1 MSLRMK
7 GSLSSVDPL
16 VFGSSALIIG
26 GFAAWGIIAP
36 ENLSTVFGG
45 VLTWVLATFGWF
57 YVFVA
62 FVVLALSIFLMLHP
76 WGRIRLG
83 PDDSRPDFRT
93 FTWIAMM
100 FSAGLGSALM
110 FYGVVEPL
118 THWAAPPHQ
127 LAEPRTQEAANI
139 ALQYT
144 YFHWG
149 FNGWAMYA
157 VVGGSLAFF
166 CYRKGMPMLL
176 SSAFTTPLGPDAAR
190 RPMGQL
196 IDVLGIVSTVFG
208 MATSLGL
215 NGLQLSGGLNY
226 LLGTPNNN
234 LVAVIIVAS
243 VTGLFLISATTGVE
257 KGVAKLADIGVIAT
271 IALFFFWL
279 FAGGATVKVI
289 SESLQT
295 IGNYLIEVI
304 PMSLITGVGDEEW
317 MASWTIFY
325 WAWWY
330 SWGPFVGM
338 FVARISRGRTI
349 REFLLGTIAAP
360 TGFGFLWFA
369 AVGGTSIDIQESGR
383 ADLLAAVAESPQ
395 SALFAA
401 LDVLPIPLHHVRAQ
415 RPVDGAVLRQWR
427 GRRGDHHGDH
437 GVARLIK
444 PAKIVVVTMGALMAA
459 VASAMLLVGGLE
471 GLQQAAILGS
481 GPFLVISMALC
492 WYWVKAL
499 AKEGVPPREEP
510 RPESLDTS
518 TELVSTVPGSIGR
531 AGGEHDGVVEPPGDR
546 DDRTTPP
553 GERDDVAKPAGEGA
567 R

>member
-1 MSLRMK
+1 MESQNKSSLR
-7 GSLSSVDPL
+7 SVDPW
-16 VFGSSALIIG
+16 VFGSAALVIG
-26 GFAAWGIIAP
+26 GFATWGIAAP
-36 ENLSTVFGG
+36 ENLSSVLGG

-57 YVFVA
+57 YVLVSFI
-62 FVVLALSIFLMLHP
+62 VLALSIFLVLHP
-76 WGRIRLG
+76 WGKIRLG

-93 FTWIAMM
+93 FTWVAMM
-100 FSAGLGSALM
+100 FAAGLGSALM

-127 LAEPRTQEAANI
+127 LAEPRTNEAARI

-166 CYRKGMPMLL
+166 CYRYGRPMLL
-176 SSAFTTPLGPDAAR
+176 SSAFTPVLGPDAAKK
-190 RPMGQL
+190 PMGRL
-196 IDVLGIVSTVFG
+196 IDMLGIVSTVFG

-234 LVAVIIVAS
+234 LVAVIIVVS

-271 IALFFFWL
+271 IGLFFFWL
-279 FAGGATVKVI
+279 FAGGATVKVV
-289 SESLQT
+289 SQSLET
-295 IGNYLIEVI
+295 IGNYVIQVI

-349 REFLLGTIAAP
+349 REFLMGVIAAP

-383 ADLLAAVAESPQ
+383 ADLLGAVAESPQ
-395 SALFAA
+395 LALLTA
-401 LDVLPIPLHHVRAQ
+401 LDVLPIPVITSGLCVLLM
-415 RPVDGAVLRQWR
+415 VLFFVSGADAGAITMATMASRGTLR
-427 GRRGDHHGDH
+427 
-437 GVARLIK
+437 
-444 PAKIVVVTMGALMAA
+444 PAKIVTLTMGVLMGG
-459 VASAMLLVGGLE
+459 VASAMLLAGGLE
-471 GLQQAAILGS
+471 GLQQAAVLGS
-481 GPFLVISMALC
+481 GPFLIISMALC
-492 WYWVKAL
+492 WYWVRAL
-499 AKEGVPPREEP
+499 AQEGAPPREE
-510 RPESLDTS
+510 RPETLDAAK
-518 TELVSTVPGSIGR
+518 ELVSTAPGLIAAGSADPADGRDGSSDR
-531 AGGEHDGVVEPPGDR
+531 AGKR
-546 DDRTTPP
+546 DDL
-553 GERDDVAKPAGEGA
+553 AKPAGEGP

>member
-1 MSLRMK
+1 MALQSKSSLR
-7 GSLSSVDPL
+7 SVDPV
-16 VFGSSALIIG
+16 VFGSSAVVIG
-26 GFAAWGIIAP
+26 AFAAWGIVAP
-36 ENLSTVFGG
+36 EHLSSVLGD
-45 VLTWVLATFGWF
+45 VLTWILATFGWF
-57 YVFVA
+57 YVLVA
-62 FVVLALSIFLMLHP
+62 FIVLALSVFLMVHP
-76 WGRIRLG
+76 WGKIRLG
-83 PDDSRPDFRT
+83 PDDSRPEFRT

-100 FSAGLGSALM
+100 FAAGLGSALM

-127 LAEPRTQEAANI
+127 LAEPKTQEAAKI

-157 VVGGSLAFF
+157 IVGGALAFF
-166 CYRKGMPMLL
+166 CYRYGRPMLL
-176 SSAFTTPLGPDAAR
+176 SSAFTPVLGPDAAKK
-190 RPMGQL
+190 PMGRL
-196 IDVLGIVSTVFG
+196 IDMLGIVATVFG

-226 LLGTPNNN
+226 LFGTPNTD

-243 VTGLFLISATTGVE
+243 VTTMFVISATTGVE
-257 KGVAKLADIGVIAT
+257 RGVAKLADIGVVVT
-271 IALFFFWL
+271 IGLFFFWL
-279 FAGGATVKVI
+279 FFGGAAVKVI
-289 SESLQT
+289 SLSIET
-295 IGNYLIEVI
+295 VGNYLIQVV

-338 FVARISRGRTI
+338 FVARISRGRMI
-349 REFLLGTIAAP
+349 REFLLGVIAAP

-401 LDVLPIPLHHVRAQ
+401 LDVLPIPLITSVIC
-415 RPVDGAVLRQWR
+415 VLLMVLFFVSGADAGAITMATMASR
-427 GRRGDHHGDH
+427 GAIR
-437 GVARLIK
+437 
-444 PAKIVVVTMGALMAA
+444 PAKIVTLTMGALMGA
-459 VASAMLLVGGLE
+459 VASAMLLAGGLE
-471 GLQQAAILGS
+471 GLQMAAICGS
-481 GPFLVISMALC
+481 LPFLIIAMALA
-492 WYWVKAL
+492 WYWIKAL
-499 AKEGVPPREEP
+499 RQEGAGEGPPEH
-510 RPESLDTS
+510 LDAS
-518 TELVSTVPGSIGR
+518 RYLVSTPAGS
-531 AGGEHDGVVEPPGDR
+531 AEPA
-546 DDRTTPP
+546 
-553 GERDDVAKPAGEGA
+553 GERDNVAKPAGEDA

>member
-1 MSLRMK
+1 M
-7 GSLSSVDPL
+7 
-16 VFGSSALIIG
+16 
-26 GFAAWGIIAP
+26 
-36 ENLSTVFGG
+36 
-45 VLTWVLATFGWF
+45 
-57 YVFVA
+57 
-62 FVVLALSIFLMLHP
+62 
-76 WGRIRLG
+76 GR
-83 PDDSRPDFRT
+83 
-93 FTWIAMM
+93 
-100 FSAGLGSALM
+100 
-110 FYGVVEPL
+110 
-118 THWAAPPHQ
+118 
-127 LAEPRTQEAANI
+127 
-139 ALQYT
+139 
-144 YFHWG
+144 
-149 FNGWAMYA
+149 
-157 VVGGSLAFF
+157 
-166 CYRKGMPMLL
+166 
-176 SSAFTTPLGPDAAR
+176 
-190 RPMGQL
+190 L

-243 VTGLFLISATTGVE
+243 VTGMFLISATTGVE
-257 KGVAKLADIGVIAT
+257 KGVAKLADIGVFAT
-271 IALFFFWL
+271 IGLFFFWL

-289 SESLQT
+289 SLALET
-295 IGNYLIEVI
+295 IGNYLIQVI

-349 REFLLGTIAAP
+349 REFLLGVIAAP

-395 SALFAA
+395 TALFAA
-401 LDVLPIPLHHVRAQ
+401 LDVLPIPLFTSLLSVLLM
-415 RPVDGAVLRQWR
+415 VLFFVSGADAGAITMATMASR
-427 GRRGDHHGDH
+427 GVIR
-437 GVARLIK
+437 
-444 PAKIVVVTMGALMAA
+444 PAKVVVVTMGVLMGG
-459 VASAMLLVGGLE
+459 VASAMLLAGGLE

-499 AKEGVPPREEP
+499 REEGVQREEGP
-510 RPESLDTS
+510 SENLDAS
-518 TELVSTVPGSIGR
+518 KDLVSARPGP
-531 AGGEHDGVVEPPGDR
+531 A
-546 DDRTTPP
+546 
-553 GERDDVAKPAGEGA
+553 ERDGSADRVSTHDDVTEPAEGGS

>member
-1 MSLRMK
+1 MSSRMK
-7 GSLSSVDPL
+7 QSLGSVDPL
-16 VFGSSALIIG
+16 VFGAAALIIG

-36 ENLSTVFGG
+36 ENLSSVIGG

-62 FVVLALSIFLMLHP
+62 FVVLALSIFLMVHP

-176 SSAFTTPLGPDAAR
+176 SSAFTTPLGPNAAR
-190 RPMGQL
+190 RPMGRL

-215 NGLQLSGGLNY
+215 NGLQLSGGLSY
-226 LLGTPNNN
+226 LFGTPNNN

-325 WAWWY
+325 WAWLY

-401 LDVLPIPLHHVRAQ
+401 LDVLPIPLITSGLSVLLM
-415 RPVDGAVLRQWR
+415 VLFFVSGADAGAITMATMASR
-427 GRRGDHHGDH
+427 GS
-437 GVARLIK
+437 IK
-444 PAKIVVVTMGALMAA
+444 PAKIVVVTMGVLMGG
-459 VASAMLLVGGLE
+459 VASAMLLAGGLE

-499 AKEGVPPREEP
+499 AKEGPPPREEP
-510 RPESLDTS
+510 PPESLDAS

-546 DDRTTPP
+546 DDRTTLP
-553 GERDDVAKPAGEGA
+553 GKRDDVAKPAGEGA

>member
-1 MSLRMK
+1 MALQSKSSLR
-7 GSLSSVDPL
+7 SVDPL
-16 VFGSSALIIG
+16 VFGSSAVVIG
-26 GFAAWGIIAP
+26 AFAAWGIAAP
-36 ENLSTVFGG
+36 ENLSSVLSG
-45 VLTWVLATFGWF
+45 VLTWILATFGWF
-57 YVFVA
+57 YVLVA
-62 FVVLALSIFLMLHP
+62 FIVLALSIILMVHP
-76 WGRIRLG
+76 WGKIRLG
-83 PDDSRPDFRT
+83 PDDSRPEFRT

-127 LAEPRTQEAANI
+127 LAEPKTEEAALI

-166 CYRKGMPMLL
+166 CYRYGRPMLL
-176 SSAFTTPLGPDAAR
+176 SSGFTPVLGAEAAKK
-190 RPMGQL
+190 PMGRL
-196 IDVLGIVSTVFG
+196 IDMLGIVATVFG

-226 LLGTPNNN
+226 LFGTPNTD

-243 VTGLFLISATTGVE
+243 VTGMFLISATTGVE
-257 KGVAKLADIGVIAT
+257 RGVAKLADTGVVAT
-271 IALFFFWL
+271 IGLFFFWL
-279 FAGGATVKVI
+279 FFGGATVKVI
-289 SESLQT
+289 SQSIET

-349 REFLLGTIAAP
+349 REFLLGVIAAP

-369 AVGGTSIDIQESGR
+369 AVGGTAIDIQESGR
-383 ADLLAAVAESPQ
+383 ADLLTAVADSPQ

-401 LDVLPIPLHHVRAQ
+401 LDVLPLPLITSVLC
-415 RPVDGAVLRQWR
+415 VLLMVLFFVSGADAGAITMATMASR
-427 GRRGDHHGDH
+427 GAIR
-437 GVARLIK
+437 
-444 PAKIVVVTMGALMAA
+444 PAKIVILTMGALMGA
-459 VASAMLLVGGLE
+459 VASAMLLAGGLE
-471 GLQQAAILGS
+471 GLQMAAICGS
-481 GPFLVISMALC
+481 LPFLIIAMALA

-499 AKEGVPPREEP
+499 RQEAKLSKEGPPEH
-510 RPESLDTS
+510 LDAS
-518 TELVSTVPGSIGR
+518 KDLVSTPAGS
-531 AGGEHDGVVEPPGDR
+531 ADPA
-546 DDRTTPP
+546 
-553 GERDDVAKPAGEGA
+553 GERNSVAKPAGEGA
-567 R
+567 

>member
-1 MSLRMK
+1 M
-7 GSLSSVDPL
+7 
-16 VFGSSALIIG
+16 VFGSSVVIVG
-26 GFAAWGIIAP
+26 GFAAWGIAAP
-36 ENLSTVFGG
+36 ENLSSVLGG
-45 VLTWVLATFGWF
+45 VLTWILATFGWF
-57 YVFVA
+57 YVLVA
-62 FVVLALSIFLMLHP
+62 FLVLALSVFLMLHP

-83 PDDSRPDFRT
+83 PDDSRPEFRT

-100 FSAGLGSALM
+100 FAAGLGSALM

-127 LAEPRTQEAANI
+127 LAEPRTDEAAQI

-157 VVGGSLAFF
+157 VVGGALAFF
-166 CYRKGMPMLL
+166 CYRYGRPMLL
-176 SSAFTTPLGPDAAR
+176 SSAFTPVLGPDAAR
-190 RPMGQL
+190 KPMGRM
-196 IDVLGIVSTVFG
+196 IDMLGIVSTVFG

-226 LLGTPNNN
+226 LFGTPNNN
-234 LVAVIIVAS
+234 LIAVIIVAS
-243 VTGLFLISATTGVE
+243 VTAMFLISATTGVE
-257 KGVAKLADIGVIAT
+257 KGVAKLADIGVVAT

-279 FAGGATVKVI
+279 FFGGATVKVI
-289 SESLQT
+289 SQSIET
-295 IGNYLIEVI
+295 IGNYLIQVV

-349 REFLLGTIAAP
+349 REFMVGVIVAP

-369 AVGGTSIDIQESGR
+369 AVGGTSINIQETGR

-395 SALFAA
+395 SALFQA
-401 LDVLPIPLHHVRAQ
+401 LDVLPVPLITSVLCVLLMVLFFVSGADAGAITMATMASRGNL
-415 RPVDGAVLRQWR
+415 RPPKV
-427 GRRGDHHGDH
+427 
-437 GVARLIK
+437 
-444 PAKIVVVTMGALMAA
+444 VVVTMGALMGGVAA
-459 VASAMLLVGGLE
+459 AMLLAGGLE
-471 GLQQAAILGS
+471 GLQMAAICGS
-481 GPFLVISMALC
+481 LPFLVISMALC
-492 WYWVKAL
+492 WYWIKAL
-499 AKEGVPPREEP
+499 RQEGAPSGEGPPEN
-510 RPESLDTS
+510 LDAS
-518 TELVSTVPGSIGR
+518 KELVSTAAGS
-531 AGGEHDGVVEPPGDR
+531 AQPA
-546 DDRTTPP
+546 
-553 GERDDVAKPAGEGA
+553 GERDGLAKPAEDGA

>member
-1 MSLRMK
+1 MALQSKSSLR
-7 GSLSSVDPL
+7 SVDPV
-16 VFGSSALIIG
+16 VFGSSAVVIG
-26 GFAAWGIIAP
+26 AFAAWGIVAP
-36 ENLSTVFGG
+36 EHLSS
-45 VLTWVLATFGWF
+45 VLGDVLAWILATFGWF
-57 YVFVA
+57 YVLVA
-62 FVVLALSIFLMLHP
+62 FIVLALSIFLMVHP
-76 WGRIRLG
+76 WGKIRLG

-127 LAEPRTQEAANI
+127 LAEPKTQEAAKI

-157 VVGGSLAFF
+157 IVGGSLAYF
-166 CYRKGMPMLL
+166 CYRYGRPMLL
-176 SSAFTTPLGPDAAR
+176 SSAFTPQLGPDAAKKPLGR
-190 RPMGQL
+190 L
-196 IDVLGIVSTVFG
+196 IDMLGIVATVFG

-226 LLGTPNNN
+226 LFGTPNNN
-234 LVAVIIVAS
+234 LVAVLIVAS
-243 VTGLFLISATTGVE
+243 VTGMFLISATTGVE
-257 KGVAKLADIGVIAT
+257 RGVAKLADIGVVAT
-271 IALFFFWL
+271 IGLFFFWL
-279 FAGGATVKVI
+279 FFGGAAVKVI
-289 SESLQT
+289 SLSIET
-295 IGNYLIEVI
+295 VGNYLIQVI
-304 PMSLITGVGDEEW
+304 PMSLLTGVGDEEW

-349 REFLLGTIAAP
+349 REFLLGVIAAP

-383 ADLLAAVAESPQ
+383 ADLLAGVAESPQ

-401 LDVLPIPLHHVRAQ
+401 LDVLPIPLITSVLC
-415 RPVDGAVLRQWR
+415 VLLMVLFFVSGADAGAITMATMASR
-427 GRRGDHHGDH
+427 GNIR
-437 GVARLIK
+437 
-444 PAKIVVVTMGALMAA
+444 PAKIVTLTMGVLMGG
-459 VASAMLLVGGLE
+459 VASAMLLAGGLE
-471 GLQQAAILGS
+471 GLQQAAICGS
-481 GPFLVISMALC
+481 GPFIIISMALA
-492 WYWVKAL
+492 WTWIKAL
-499 AKEGVPPREEP
+499 RQEAGEGPPEH
-510 RPESLDTS
+510 LDAS
-518 TELVSTVPGSIGR
+518 RDLVSTPAGS
-531 AGGEHDGVVEPPGDR
+531 ADPA
-546 DDRTTPP
+546 
-553 GERDDVAKPAGEGA
+553 GERNGVAKPAGEDA

>member
-1 MSLRMK
+1 METETRSSLK
-7 GSLSSVDPL
+7 SIDPV
-16 VFGSSALIIG
+16 VFGVSVVIIG
-26 GFAAWGIIAP
+26 GFAAWGILAP
-36 ENLSTVFGG
+36 ENLSAVVGAI
-45 VLTWVLATFGWF
+45 LTWVLATFGWF
-57 YVFVA
+57 YVLVA
-62 FVVLALSIFLMLHP
+62 FIVLALSIFLILHP

-100 FSAGLGSALM
+100 FAAGLGSALM

-127 LAEPRTQEAANI
+127 LAEPRTEEAAKI

-166 CYRKGMPMLL
+166 CYRYGRPMLL
-176 SSAFTTPLGPDAAR
+176 SSAFTPVLGPDAAR
-190 RPMGQL
+190 KPMGRL

-243 VTGLFLISATTGVE
+243 VTGMFLISATTGVE
-257 KGVAKLADIGVIAT
+257 KGVAKLADIGVFAT
-271 IALFFFWL
+271 IGLFFFWL

-289 SESLQT
+289 SLALET
-295 IGNYLIEVI
+295 IGNYLIQVI

-349 REFLLGTIAAP
+349 REFLLGVIAAP

-395 SALFAA
+395 TALFAA
-401 LDVLPIPLHHVRAQ
+401 LDVLPIPLFTSLLSVLLM
-415 RPVDGAVLRQWR
+415 VLFFVSGADAGAITMATMASR
-427 GRRGDHHGDH
+427 GVIR
-437 GVARLIK
+437 
-444 PAKIVVVTMGALMAA
+444 PAKVVVVTMGVLMGG
-459 VASAMLLVGGLE
+459 VASAMLLAGGLE

-499 AKEGVPPREEP
+499 REEGVQREEGP
-510 RPESLDTS
+510 SENLDAS
-518 TELVSTVPGSIGR
+518 KDLVSARPGP
-531 AGGEHDGVVEPPGDR
+531 A
-546 DDRTTPP
+546 
-553 GERDDVAKPAGEGA
+553 ERDGSADRVSTHDDVTEPAEGGS

>member
-1 MSLRMK
+1 MSMSSRMKESLR
-7 GSLSSVDPL
+7 SVDPL
-16 VFGSSALIIG
+16 VFGASALIIG

-36 ENLSTVFGG
+36 ENLSSVIGG

-62 FVVLALSIFLMLHP
+62 FVVLALSIFLMVHP

-176 SSAFTTPLGPDAAR
+176 SSAFTPPLGPNAAR
-190 RPMGQL
+190 KPMGRL

-243 VTGLFLISATTGVE
+243 VTAVVPDLGDDRGREGRGQARRHRCHRDDRAVLLLVVRRWRHREG
-257 KGVAKLADIGVIAT
+257 DIGV
-271 IALFFFWL
+271 
-279 FAGGATVKVI
+279 
-289 SESLQT
+289 
-295 IGNYLIEVI
+295 
-304 PMSLITGVGDEEW
+304 P
-317 MASWTIFY
+317 
-325 WAWWY
+325 
-330 SWGPFVGM
+330 
-338 FVARISRGRTI
+338 
-349 REFLLGTIAAP
+349 
-360 TGFGFLWFA
+360 
-369 AVGGTSIDIQESGR
+369 
-383 ADLLAAVAESPQ
+383 
-395 SALFAA
+395 
-401 LDVLPIPLHHVRAQ
+401 
-415 RPVDGAVLRQWR
+415 
-427 GRRGDHHGDH
+427 
-437 GVARLIK
+437 
-444 PAKIVVVTMGALMAA
+444 
-459 VASAMLLVGGLE
+459 
-471 GLQQAAILGS
+471 
-481 GPFLVISMALC
+481 
-492 WYWVKAL
+492 
-499 AKEGVPPREEP
+499 
-510 RPESLDTS
+510 
-518 TELVSTVPGSIGR
+518 
-531 AGGEHDGVVEPPGDR
+531 R
-546 DDRTTPP
+546 DDRQLPHR
-553 GERDDVAKPAGEGA
+553 GHSDVVDH
-567 R
+567 RRR